1 MVPVPHPISSQWKRE
16 IWRVGSPLRFIVW
29 GGVNAVAG
37 YSIYA
42 VLILFAP
49 YLVSY
54 TVAYLLGIPISYF
67 LNSKFVFVQELRW
80 SRALQY
86 PLVYVVHY
94 LLGTICLYLLVR
106 VFKVNKLLAPVLI
119 LLVTIPATYFLSR
132 RIISGKKK

>member
-1 MVPVPHPISSQWKRE
+1 M
-16 IWRVGSPLRFIVW
+16 
-29 GGVNAVAG
+29 
-37 YSIYA
+37 
-42 VLILFAP
+42 LILFAP